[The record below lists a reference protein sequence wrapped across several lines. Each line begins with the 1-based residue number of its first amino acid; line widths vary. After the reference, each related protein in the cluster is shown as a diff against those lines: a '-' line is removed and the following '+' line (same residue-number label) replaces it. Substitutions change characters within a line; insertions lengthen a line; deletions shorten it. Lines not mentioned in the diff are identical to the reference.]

1 MVRKINFN
9 AIFQVSWANTPGC
22 SNANGGDF
30 PRPNQAVRQCPADIE
45 DISYL
50 YGFREPFR

>member
-1 MVRKINFN
+1 MRKINFN
-9 AIFQVSWANTPGC
+9 AIFQVRWANTPGC
-22 SNANGGDF
+22 SNAIGGDF